1 MISFLQAMWIKAK
14 VNNEDAATD
23 FFKTVK
29 IEKKV
34 KNATLHITAHGV
46 FEAFI
51 NSKRVGEDVL
61 MPGWTSYTKRLRYM
75 SYDVT
80 GLLRQ
85 GNNYL
90 KVGVGKG
97 WFFHNVDCW
106 GTDALKHDEA
116 ALICALDV
124 SFEDGTAETFLSN
137 DSWKTA
143 KSNIIYNNIYNG
155 ETIDLRIKGEKK
167 TPAVEISYMRNHLIP
182 FEGVPI
188 REQERLSGEKLI
200 ITPKGEY
207 VIDFGQE
214 ITGYVEFTAKA
225 AKNRKIVLKHFEV
238 LDKDGN
244 VYTENLRGARA
255 TYTVVSDG
263 KPFKVKPSY
272 TFYGFRY
279 IQVIGLKDIKPEDFT
294 AIVVHSEMKRTG
306 YFSCSNELLN
316 KFAQNV
322 VWGQK
327 GNFLDIPTDCPQR
340 DERLGWTGDAAMFSR
355 TAAINYD
362 VRDFFDKWLNDLE
375 ADQLADGS
383 IPHVVPYCNVYWSGP
398 DGYNSPAWADVAVIA
413 PWEMYVA
420 YGDKKILS
428 DHYTPIKK
436 WIDFMIAEC
445 EKKGGGEVKF
455 PWTDG
460 VFGDWLSLEELDRED
475 ASGVTDNGLISTAF
489 LINGLKTL
497 IKIDAILGYKTDKK
511 YEAVLEKAIAFF
523 RSEYMKNGKMK
534 QETQTAAVLAIIFGI
549 TDKPEVTKAQLVK
562 NVKKHGRI
570 TTGFIGSTYLLYA
583 LTLAGENKL
592 AVDLL
597 LRTEYPSWLYP
608 VTKGATT
615 VWERWN
621 GIFPDGRF
629 AFSGMN
635 SFNHYA
641 YGSVLSWMF
650 RVLAGIRP
658 DEEKTGYRK
667 IVFEPAPDGRIEW
680 VKASIDTVS
689 GEAAS
694 YYKKTDKGWDF
705 EFTVPSKS
713 KATAVLF
720 GKEYELKKGINKISV
735 SLKK

>member
-1 MISFLQAMWIKAK
+1 MISFLQAIWIKSRA
-14 VNNEDAATD
+14 NNKDAATD
-23 FFKTVK
+23 FFKTVD
-29 IEKKV
+29 IKKEV
-34 KNATLHITAHGV
+34 KSAYLHITAHGV

-51 NSKRVGEDVL
+51 NSKRVSEDVL
-61 MPGWTSYTKRLRYM
+61 MPGWTSYTKRLRYI

-80 GLLRQ
+80 DMLTPGE
-85 GNNYL
+85 NEF

-116 ALICALDV
+116 ALMCTLEVIY
-124 SFEDGTAETFLSN
+124 SDGSVDEFPTDN
-137 DSWKTA
+137 SWQTA

-155 ETIDLRIKGEKK
+155 ETVDLRIKDSKK
-167 TPAVEISYMRNHLIP
+167 TKAVEISYTRNHLIP

-188 REQERLSGEKLI
+188 REQERFKGVKLI
-200 ITPKGEY
+200 RTPKGET

-214 ITGYVEFTAKA
+214 ITGYIEFTAKA
-225 AKNRKIVLKHFEV
+225 PKDTEIIIKHFEV

-244 VYTENLRGARA
+244 VYTENLRGAKA
-255 TYTVVSDG
+255 TYTVISDG
-263 KPFKVKPSY
+263 KPFTVKPSY

-279 IQVIGLKDIKPEDFT
+279 IQVIGLKSVKPENFT

-306 YFSCSNELLN
+306 YFSCANELLN

-362 VRDFFDKWLNDLE
+362 VRAFFDKWLNDLE

-383 IPHVVPYCNVYWSGP
+383 VPHVIPYCNVYWSGP
-398 DGYNSPAWADVAVIA
+398 DGYNAAAWSDVAVIA

-428 DHYTPIKK
+428 DHYKPLKK
-436 WIDFMIAEC
+436 WVDFMINEC
-445 EKKGGGEVKF
+445 RKNGGGKIKF
-455 PWTDG
+455 PWTTG
-460 VFGDWLSLEELDRED
+460 GYGDWLSLEDLDREEGV
-475 ASGVTDNGLISTAF
+475 GVTDVGYISTAF
-489 LINGLKTL
+489 MINGLKTL
-497 IKIDAILGYKTDKK
+497 IKVDSILGYKTDKSYK
-511 YEAVLEKAIAFF
+511 TVLENAIKYC
-523 RSEYMKNGKMK
+523 RKEYMKDGRMK
-534 QETQTAAVLAIIFGI
+534 QETQTAAVLAIVFGL
-549 TDKPEVTKAQLVK
+549 TDKPAVTKAQLAE
-562 NVKKHGRI
+562 NVRKHGRI
-570 TTGFIGSTYLLYA
+570 TTGFVGTTYLLYA
-583 LTLAGENKL
+583 LTEAGADEL

-629 AFSGMN
+629 ANAGMN

-650 RVLAGIRP
+650 RRLAGICP
-658 DEEKTGYRK
+658 DEDEPGYRK
-667 IVFEPAPDGRIEW
+667 ITFSPAPDERIPW
-680 VKASIDTVS
+680 VKASVDTVC

-694 YYKKTDKGWDF
+694 YYKKTADGWDF
-705 EFTVPSKS
+705 EFTVPAGS
-713 KATAVLF
+713 KAGAVIF
-720 GKEYELKKGINKISV
+720 GKKYRLKKGINKISV
-735 SLKK
+735 KA

>member
-1 MISFLQAMWIKAK
+1 MISFLQAIWIKSRA
-14 VNNEDAATD
+14 NNKDAATD
-23 FFKTVK
+23 FFKTVD
-29 IEKKV
+29 IKKEV
-34 KNATLHITAHGV
+34 KSAYLHITAHGV

-51 NSKRVGEDVL
+51 NSKRVSEDVL
-61 MPGWTSYTKRLRYM
+61 MPGWTSYTKRLRYI

-80 GLLRQ
+80 DMLTPGE
-85 GNNYL
+85 NEL

-116 ALICALDV
+116 ALMCTLEVIY
-124 SFEDGTAETFLSN
+124 SDGSVDEFPTDN
-137 DSWKTA
+137 SWQTA

-155 ETIDLRIKGEKK
+155 ETVDLRIKESKK
-167 TPAVEISYMRNHLIP
+167 SKAVEISYMRNHLIP

-188 REQERLSGEKLI
+188 REQERFKGVKLI
-200 ITPKGEY
+200 KTPKGET

-214 ITGYVEFTAKA
+214 ITGYVEFTAKVP
-225 AKNRKIVLKHFEV
+225 KDTEIIIKHFEV

-244 VYTENLRGARA
+244 VYTENLRGAKA
-255 TYTVVSDG
+255 TYTVISDG
-263 KPFKVKPSY
+263 KPFTVKPSY

-279 IQVIGLKDIKPEDFT
+279 IQVIGLKSVKPENFT

-306 YFSCSNELLN
+306 YFSCANELLN

-362 VRDFFDKWLNDLE
+362 VRAFFDKWLNDLE

-383 IPHVVPYCNVYWSGP
+383 LPHVCPYISVYWHGVN
-398 DGYNSPAWADVAVIA
+398 GFNSPVWEDVAVIA

-420 YGDKKILS
+420 YGDKAILAR
-428 DHYTPIKK
+428 HYRLMKK
-436 WIDFMIAEC
+436 WVDYMINEGLRN
-445 EKKGGGEVKF
+445 GGGKMKH

-460 VFGDWLSLEELDRED
+460 GYGDWLSLEDLYQEEVC
-475 ASGVTDNGLISTAF
+475 GETDNGLISTAF
-489 LINGLKTL
+489 LAYGIKTL
-497 IKIDAILGYKTDKK
+497 MRVNRILGYEDDRD
-511 YEAVLEKAIAFF
+511 YEGFLNGTVDFF
-523 RSEYMKNGKMK
+523 RSEYMTNGRMK
-534 QETQTAAVLAIIFGI
+534 QETQTAAVLAIVFGL
-549 TDKPEVTKAQLVK
+549 TDKPAVTKAQLAE
-562 NVKKHGRI
+562 NVRKHGRI
-570 TTGFIGSTYLLYA
+570 TTGFVGTTYLLYA
-583 LTLAGENKL
+583 LTEAGADEL

-629 AFSGMN
+629 ANAGMN

-650 RVLAGIRP
+650 RRLAGICP
-658 DEEKTGYRK
+658 DEDEPGYRK
-667 IVFEPAPDGRIEW
+667 ITFSPAPDERIPW
-680 VKASIDTVS
+680 VKASVDTVC

-694 YYKKTDKGWDF
+694 YYKKTADGWDF
-705 EFTVPSKS
+705 EFTVPAGS
-713 KATAVLF
+713 KASAVIF
-720 GKEYELKKGINKISV
+720 GKKYRLKKGINKISV
-735 SLKK
+735 KA

>member
-1 MISFLQAMWIKAK
+1 MISFLQAIWIKSRA
-14 VNNEDAATD
+14 NNKDAATD
-23 FFKTVK
+23 FFKTVD
-29 IEKKV
+29 IKKEV
-34 KNATLHITAHGV
+34 KSAYLHITAHGV

-51 NSKRVGEDVL
+51 NSKRVSEDVL
-61 MPGWTSYTKRLRYM
+61 MPGWTSYTKRLRYI

-80 GLLRQ
+80 DMLTPGE
-85 GNNYL
+85 NEL

-97 WFFHNVDCW
+97 WFFHDVDCW
-106 GTDALKHDEA
+106 GTDELKYDEA
-116 ALICALDV
+116 ALMCTLEVIY
-124 SFEDGTAETFLSN
+124 SDGSVDEFPTDN
-137 DSWKTA
+137 SWQTA

-155 ETIDLRIKGEKK
+155 ETVDLRIKESKK
-167 TPAVEISYMRNHLIP
+167 SKAVEISYMRNHLIP

-188 REQERLSGEKLI
+188 REQERFKGVKLI
-200 ITPKGEY
+200 KTPKGET

-214 ITGYVEFTAKA
+214 ITGYIEFTAKA
-225 AKNRKIVLKHFEV
+225 PKDTEIIIKHFEV

-244 VYTENLRGARA
+244 VYTENLRGAKA
-255 TYTVVSDG
+255 TYTVISDG
-263 KPFKVKPSY
+263 KPFTVKPSY

-279 IQVIGLKDIKPEDFT
+279 IQVIDLKSVKPENFT

-306 YFSCSNELLN
+306 YFSCANELLN

-362 VRDFFDKWLNDLE
+362 VRAFFDKWLNDLE

-383 IPHVVPYCNVYWSGP
+383 VPHVIPYCNVYWSGP
-398 DGYNSPAWADVAVIA
+398 DGYNAAAWSDVAVIA

-428 DHYTPIKK
+428 DHYKPLKK
-436 WIDFMIAEC
+436 WVDFMINEC
-445 EKKGGGEVKF
+445 RKNGGGKIKF
-455 PWTDG
+455 PWTTG
-460 VFGDWLSLEELDRED
+460 GYGDWLSLEDLDREEGV
-475 ASGVTDNGLISTAF
+475 GVTDVGYISTAF
-489 LINGLKTL
+489 MINGLKTL
-497 IKIDAILGYKTDKK
+497 IKVDSILGYKTDKSYK
-511 YEAVLEKAIAFF
+511 TVLENAIKYC
-523 RSEYMKNGKMK
+523 RKEYMKDGRIK
-534 QETQTAAVLAIIFGI
+534 QETQTAAVLAIVFGL
-549 TDKPEVTKAQLVK
+549 TDKPAVTKAQLAE
-562 NVKKHGRI
+562 NVRKHGRI
-570 TTGFIGSTYLLYA
+570 TTGFVGTTYLLYA
-583 LTLAGENKL
+583 LTEAGADEL

-629 AFSGMN
+629 ANAGMN

-650 RVLAGIRP
+650 RRLAGICP
-658 DEEKTGYRK
+658 DEDEPGYRK
-667 IVFEPAPDGRIEW
+667 ITFSPAPDERIPW
-680 VKASIDTVS
+680 VKASVDTVC

-694 YYKKTDKGWDF
+694 YYEKTADGWDF
-705 EFTVPSKS
+705 EFTVPAGS
-713 KATAVLF
+713 KAGAVIF
-720 GKEYELKKGINKISV
+720 GKKYRLKKGLNKISV
-735 SLKK
+735 KA

>member
-1 MISFLQAMWIKAK
+1 MNTFLKAMWIKAK
-14 VNNEDAATD
+14 VNNGDAATD
-23 FFKTVK
+23 FYKTLK
-29 IEKKV
+29 IEKRVEK
-34 KNATLHITAHGV
+34 ATLHITAHGV

-51 NSKRVGEDVL
+51 NSKRVSADVL
-61 MPGWTSYTKRLRYM
+61 MPGWTSYTKRLRYI

-80 GLLRQ
+80 DLLKKGR
-85 GNNYL
+85 NEI

-97 WFFHNVDCW
+97 WFFHSVDCW
-106 GTDALKHDEA
+106 GTDELKHDEA
-116 ALICALDV
+116 ALICALEV
-124 SFEDGTAETFLSN
+124 TYEDKTTEEFLSN

-155 ETIDLRIKGEKK
+155 ETIDLRVKELKK
-167 TPAVEISYMRNHLIP
+167 TSAVEISYMRNHLIP
-182 FEGVPI
+182 FEGVPV
-188 REQERLSGEKLI
+188 REQERFKGEQLI
-200 ITPKGEY
+200 VTPKGEK

-214 ITGYVEFTAKA
+214 ITGYVELSAKA
-225 AKNRKIVLKHFEV
+225 PKGRKIIIKHFEV
-238 LDKDGN
+238 LDKKGN
-244 VYTENLRGARA
+244 VYTENLRGAKA
-255 TYTVVSDG
+255 TYTVFSDG
-263 KPFKVKPSY
+263 KPFTVKPSY

-279 IQVIGLKDIKPEDFT
+279 IQVIGLQDVKPEDFT

-316 KFAQNV
+316 RFAQNV

-383 IPHVVPYCNVYWSGP
+383 VPHVIPYCNVYWSGP
-398 DGYNSPAWADVAVIA
+398 DGYNAPAWSDVAVIA

-428 DHYTPIKK
+428 DHYNPMKK
-436 WIDFMIAEC
+436 WVDFMIAEC
-445 EKKGGGEVKF
+445 ERNGGGEIKF
-455 PWTDG
+455 PWTEG
-460 VFGDWLSLEELDRED
+460 GFGDWLSLEELDREYPP
-475 ASGVTDNGLISTAF
+475 GVTNNGLVSTAF
-489 LINGLKTL
+489 LINGIRTL
-497 IKIDAILGYKTDKK
+497 IKVDGILGYKTDKK
-511 YEAVLEKAIAFF
+511 YQAILENAIAFF
-523 RSEYMKNGKMK
+523 RNEYMENGRMK
-534 QETQTAAVLAIIFGI
+534 QETQTAAVLAIVFDI
-549 TDKPEVTKAQLVK
+549 TDNMEETCKQLAE
-562 NVKKHGRI
+562 NVRKYGRI

-583 LTLAGENKL
+583 LTKANEDKI
-592 AVDLL
+592 ATDLL

-629 AFSGMN
+629 ANAGMN

-650 RVLAGIRP
+650 RRLAGICP
-658 DEEKTGYRK
+658 DEEKTGYKK
-667 IVFEPAPDGRIEW
+667 IVFEPAPDERIPW
-680 VKASIDTVS
+680 VKASVDTVR

-694 YYKKTDKGWDF
+694 YYKKTDDGWDF
-705 EFTVPSKS
+705 EFTVPEKS
-713 KATAVLF
+713 DAKAVLF
-720 GKEYELKKGINKISV
+720 GKEYNLKKGVNRISV
-735 SLKK
+735 KV